1 MLGWLESIWNAVKDL
16 PFLLIGLLVEMING
30 LILALAALAELVLSL
45 LPSFPEAPSAPGGV
59 MGALL
64 WVVPLA
70 PILAFF
76 GLMVTCWIAFLGLKI
91 ALRWVKAL

>member
-1 MLGWLESIWNAVKDL
+1 MLGWLEDIWHAIKDV
-16 PFLLIGLLVEMING
+16 PFLILGGLVEIVNLLVAAI
-30 LILALAALAELVLSL
+30 AALAVFLLSL
-45 LPSFPEAPSAPGGV
+45 LPGFPDPPAAPGGV

-64 WVVPLA
+64 WVVPLG

-76 GLMVTCWIAFLGLKI
+76 SLMITCWIGFLAIKV

>member
-1 MLGWLESIWNAVKDL
+1 VFSWLEQIYHAILDWPYIV
-16 PFLLIGLLVEMING
+16 IGLLVELVNAF
-30 LILALAALAELVLSL
+30 ILAIAALAAAVLSL
-45 LPSFPEAPSAPGGV
+45 LPGFPDPPEAPGGV

-64 WVVPLA
+64 WVVPIG

-76 GLMVTCWIAFLGLKI
+76 GLMGSCWIAFRGLKV